1 MPRLAVR
8 LADWTLEAIDAAAGR
23 PRQRRPEAIINR
35 SDAVRDPLADAIR
48 RRVP

>member
-1 MPRLAVR
+1 MPPLAARLP
-8 LADWTLEAIDAAAGR
+8 DWMLEAIDAEAGR

-35 SDAVRDPLADAIR
+35 SDAVRDPLAHAIR